1 MKTLKSVLAVFLFI
15 TVFASCRKDQI
26 EPANQDLNA
35 IAEQTTDPGQTPGVN
50 EKDLGCNLLPPS
62 EYAKLPKMQD
72 QLSVQT
78 LPVTYTLLTPA
89 IGNQGG
95 EGSCVGWGTAY
106 AARSIYYKVAN
117 GQSSYANN
125 VNVFSPEYVYNQV
138 KINSSCTSGAYVS
151 TALNLLKN
159 KGVCTWA
166 QMNYSS
172 TNGCSLMP
180 TTKQNTAAALY
191 KINGWGTVSRTVS
204 NFKNLLYTNKPIIVA
219 GPVDSNFD
227 FLGYNQ
233 VLTQYNSATYRGG
246 HCYAVVGY
254 DDNRQAFKVMNSW
267 GTSWATG
274 GYGWISY
281 NMITTSFTE
290 AYIIY

>member
-1 MKTLKSVLAVFLFI
+1 MKTLKSLLAFLFI
-15 TVFASCRKDQI
+15 VTVFASCQKDQI
-26 EPANQDLNA
+26 EPANQDINTVS
-35 IAEQTTDPGQTPGVN
+35 EQSLDPTQTSGIN
-50 EKDLGCNLLPPS
+50 EKDLGCNLLPAAD
-62 EYAKLPKMQD
+62 YAKLQHIPD
-72 QLSVQT
+72 QLAVQA
-78 LPVTYTLLTPA
+78 LPLTYTLATPA
-89 IGNQGG
+89 VGNQGG

-117 GQSSYANN
+117 GQTSYANN

-138 KINSSCTSGAYVS
+138 KVNSNCGSGAYVS
-151 TALNLLKN
+151 AALDLLKN
-159 KGVCTWA
+159 NGVCTWA

-172 TNGCSLMP
+172 TNGCSLLP

-191 KINGWGTVSRTVS
+191 KINGWGIVTRSVL

-227 FLGYNQ
+227 YLGYNQ
-233 VLTQYNSATYRGG
+233 VLTQYNSNTHRGT

-267 GTSWATG
+267 GTNWATS

-281 NMITTSFTE
+281 SMITTSFTE
-290 AYIIY
+290 AYIIF